1 METFLIFG
9 GFVLGLILLVKGA
22 DEMVKSA
29 IQIAVK
35 FKLPNSVIGATFIGF
50 GTSAPELFTSTGAA
64 INGDLS
70 LAIGNIIGS
79 NIANSLLVL
88 AVLYLFIDKDF
99 SKKININ
106 QISPVWMMIFTTIFV
121 STYILTNQF
130 PLILGIVLL
139 SLVVFVTYK
148 MVNEE
153 AIDEEE
159 LVSEEKKYIWFR
171 GILAISITIFGSS
184 LVVDN
189 AIAIADLFNI
199 SSLIVGVTIIAIGTS
214 LPEVAGAI
222 SAARLKKPDL
232 IMGNVFGSNLFN
244 IGLVG
249 GSAIIFEPG
258 EISSN
263 IDYQMFLMYFVS
275 FLAVLLTRYVIKEM
289 SCGNYFH
296 SCIFWILYLV
306 LF

>member
-139 SLVVFVTYK
+139 SLVIFVTYK

-159 LVSEEKKYIWFR
+159 LVTEEKKYIWVR
-171 GILAISITIFGSS
+171 GTLAIAITIFGSS

-189 AIAIADLFNI
+189 AIAIAELFNI

-275 FLAVLLTRYVIKEM
+275 FLAVLLTRYVIKRNIPV
-289 SCGNYFH
+289 GIIFITAYFGF
-296 SCIFWILYLV
+296 IFS

>member
-88 AVLYLFIDKDF
+88 AVLYLFIDKGF

-159 LVSEEKKYIWFR
+159 LISEEKKYIWFR

-275 FLAVLLTRYVIKEM
+275 FLAVLLTKYVIKRNILVGIIFIA
-289 SCGNYFH
+289 SYFGF
-296 SCIFWILYLV
+296 IFS

>member
-88 AVLYLFIDKDF
+88 AVLYLFIDKGF

-139 SLVVFVTYK
+139 SLVIFVTYK

-159 LVSEEKKYIWFR
+159 LVSEEKKYIWLR

-189 AIAIADLFNI
+189 SIAIADLFNI

-275 FLAVLLTRYVIKEM
+275 FLAVLLTRYVIKRNVLV
-289 SCGNYFH
+289 GIIFIAAYFGF
-296 SCIFWILYLV
+296 IFS

>member
-275 FLAVLLTRYVIKEM
+275 FLAVLLTRYVIKRNTLV
-289 SCGNYFH
+289 GIIFIAAYFGF
-296 SCIFWILYLV
+296 IFS

>member
-249 GSAIIFEPG
+249 GSAIIFKPG

-275 FLAVLLTRYVIKEM
+275 FLAVLLTRYVIKRNVLV
-289 SCGNYFH
+289 GIIFIAAYFGF
-296 SCIFWILYLV
+296 IFS

>member
-139 SLVVFVTYK
+139 SLVIFVTYK

-159 LVSEEKKYIWFR
+159 LVMEEKKYIWVR
-171 GILAISITIFGSS
+171 GILAIAITIFGSS

-222 SAARLKKPDL
+222 SAARLRKPDL

-249 GSAIIFEPG
+249 GSAILFEPG

-275 FLAVLLTRYVIKEM
+275 FLAVLLTRYVIKRNIFV
-289 SCGNYFH
+289 GIIFITAYFAF
-296 SCIFWILYLV
+296 IFS

>member
-88 AVLYLFIDKDF
+88 AVLYLFIDKGF

-130 PLILGIVLL
+130 PLVLGIVLL
-139 SLVVFVTYK
+139 SLVIFVTYK

-159 LVSEEKKYIWFR
+159 LVSEEKKYIWLR

-249 GSAIIFEPG
+249 GSSIIFEPG

-275 FLAVLLTRYVIKEM
+275 FLAVLLTRYVIKRNVLV
-289 SCGNYFH
+289 GIIFIAAYFGF
-296 SCIFWILYLV
+296 IFS

>member
-88 AVLYLFIDKDF
+88 AVLYLIIDKGF

-130 PLILGIVLL
+130 PLVLGIVLL
-139 SLVVFVTYK
+139 SLVIFVTYK

-159 LVSEEKKYIWFR
+159 LVSEEKKYIWLR

-275 FLAVLLTRYVIKEM
+275 FLAVLLTRYVIKRNVLV
-289 SCGNYFH
+289 GIIFIAAYFGF
-296 SCIFWILYLV
+296 IFS

>member
-88 AVLYLFIDKDF
+88 AVLYLFIDKGF

-130 PLILGIVLL
+130 PLVLGIVLL
-139 SLVVFVTYK
+139 SLVIFVTYK

-159 LVSEEKKYIWFR
+159 LVSEEKKYIWLR
-171 GILAISITIFGSS
+171 GIFAISITIFGSS

-263 IDYQMFLMYFVS
+263 IDYQMYLMYFVS
-275 FLAVLLTRYVIKEM
+275 FLAVLLTRYVIKRNVLV
-289 SCGNYFH
+289 GIIFIAAYFGF
-296 SCIFWILYLV
+296 IFS

>member
-121 STYILTNQF
+121 STYILTSQF
-130 PLILGIVLL
+130 PLVLGIVLL
-139 SLVVFVTYK
+139 SLVIFVTYK

-275 FLAVLLTRYVIKEM
+275 FLAVLLTRYVIKRNVLV
-289 SCGNYFH
+289 GIIFIAAYFGF
-296 SCIFWILYLV
+296 IFS

>member
-88 AVLYLFIDKDF
+88 AVLYLFIDKGF

-139 SLVVFVTYK
+139 SLVIFVTYK

-159 LVSEEKKYIWFR
+159 LVSEEKKYIWLR

-222 SAARLKKPDL
+222 SAARLRKPDL

-275 FLAVLLTRYVIKEM
+275 FLAVLLTRYVIKRNVLV
-289 SCGNYFH
+289 GIIFIAAYFGF
-296 SCIFWILYLV
+296 IFS

>member
-130 PLILGIVLL
+130 PLVLGIVLL
-139 SLVVFVTYK
+139 SLVIFVTYK

-159 LVSEEKKYIWFR
+159 LVSEEKKYIWLR

-258 EISSN
+258 KISSN

-275 FLAVLLTRYVIKEM
+275 FIEVLLTRYVIKRNVLV
-289 SCGNYFH
+289 GIIFIAAYFGF
-296 SCIFWILYLV
+296 IFS

>member
-139 SLVVFVTYK
+139 SLVIFVTYK

-159 LVSEEKKYIWFR
+159 LVTEEKKYIWVR
-171 GILAISITIFGSS
+171 GTLAIAITIFGSS

-189 AIAIADLFNI
+189 AIAIAELFNI

-275 FLAVLLTRYVIKEM
+275 FLAVLLTRYVIKRNIPV
-289 SCGNYFH
+289 GIIFITAYFAF
-296 SCIFWILYLV
+296 IFS

>member
-9 GFVLGLILLVKGA
+9 GFILGLILLVKGA

-139 SLVVFVTYK
+139 SLVIFVTYK

-275 FLAVLLTRYVIKEM
+275 FLAVLLTRYVIKRNILV
-289 SCGNYFH
+289 GIIFIAAYFGF
-296 SCIFWILYLV
+296 IFS

>member
-88 AVLYLFIDKDF
+88 AVLYLFIDKGF

-139 SLVVFVTYK
+139 SLVIFVTYK

-153 AIDEEE
+153 AVDEEE
-159 LVSEEKKYIWFR
+159 LVSEEKKYIWLR

-275 FLAVLLTRYVIKEM
+275 FLAVLLTRYVIKRNVLV
-289 SCGNYFH
+289 GIIFIAAYFGF
-296 SCIFWILYLV
+296 IFS

>member
-130 PLILGIVLL
+130 PLVLGIVLL
-139 SLVVFVTYK
+139 SLVIFVTYK

-275 FLAVLLTRYVIKEM
+275 FLAVLLTRYVIKRNVLA
-289 SCGNYFH
+289 GIIFIAAYFGF
-296 SCIFWILYLV
+296 IFS

>member
-35 FKLPNSVIGATFIGF
+35 FKLPNSIIGATFIGF

-139 SLVVFVTYK
+139 SLVIFVTYK

-159 LVSEEKKYIWFR
+159 LVMEEKKYIWVR
-171 GILAISITIFGSS
+171 GILAITITIFGSS

-222 SAARLKKPDL
+222 SAARLRKPDL

-249 GSAIIFEPG
+249 GSAILFEPG

-275 FLAVLLTRYVIKEM
+275 FLAVLLTRYVIKRNIFV
-289 SCGNYFH
+289 GIIFVTAYFAF
-296 SCIFWILYLV
+296 IFS

>member
-139 SLVVFVTYK
+139 SLVIFVTYK

-159 LVSEEKKYIWFR
+159 LVSEEKKFIWFR

-189 AIAIADLFNI
+189 AIAIADLLNI

-222 SAARLKKPDL
+222 SAARLRKPDL

-275 FLAVLLTRYVIKEM
+275 FLAVLLTRYVIKRNVLV
-289 SCGNYFH
+289 GIIFIAAYFGFIY
-296 SCIFWILYLV
+296 S

>member
-9 GFVLGLILLVKGA
+9 GFILGLILLVKGA

-88 AVLYLFIDKDF
+88 AVLYLFIDKGF

-130 PLILGIVLL
+130 PLVLGIVLL
-139 SLVVFVTYK
+139 LLVIFVTYK

-159 LVSEEKKYIWFR
+159 LVSEEKKYIWLR

-275 FLAVLLTRYVIKEM
+275 FLAVLLTRYVIKRNVLV
-289 SCGNYFH
+289 GIIFIAAYFGF
-296 SCIFWILYLV
+296 IFS

>member
-130 PLILGIVLL
+130 PLILGIALL

-153 AIDEEE
+153 AVDEEE
-159 LVSEEKKYIWFR
+159 LISEEKKYIWFR

-275 FLAVLLTRYVIKEM
+275 FLAVLLTRYVIKRNVLV
-289 SCGNYFH
+289 GIIFIAAYFGF
-296 SCIFWILYLV
+296 IFS

>member
-106 QISPVWMMIFTTIFV
+106 QISPVWMMVFTTIFV

-139 SLVVFVTYK
+139 SLVIFVTYK

-275 FLAVLLTRYVIKEM
+275 FLAVLLTRYVIKRNVLV
-289 SCGNYFH
+289 GIIFIAAYFGF
-296 SCIFWILYLV
+296 IFS